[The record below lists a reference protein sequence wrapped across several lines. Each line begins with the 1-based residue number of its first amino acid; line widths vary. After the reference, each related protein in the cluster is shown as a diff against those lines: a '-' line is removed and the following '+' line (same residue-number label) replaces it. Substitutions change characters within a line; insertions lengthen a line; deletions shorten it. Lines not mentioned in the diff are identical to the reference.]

1 MTFDSD
7 LHSHDQFL
15 GGRLMVAQ
23 PKTGYRAGVDP
34 VLLAASV
41 PAVRGESV
49 LELGCGVGV
58 ASLCLAARVP
68 GLAITGVEIQPDA
81 AILAAQNAQHNGC
94 KLTVITAD
102 IASPPAALR
111 GENFDFVIANPP
123 YFDRAQSSPAP
134 HQARERALG
143 EQTPLKIWVKLAA
156 KRLRPK
162 GYAHFI
168 FRSERLQ
175 DFMAVL
181 PDDLGSLQVVPIAP
195 RKGRESGLM
204 LLRARKAGRANFRL
218 MAPLILHEGD
228 RHRHDGDTY
237 TALVSS
243 VLRNGADLVSIWE

>member
-7 LHSHDQFL
+7 LHSYDQFL
-15 GGRLMVAQ
+15 GGRLTVAQ

-41 PAVRGESV
+41 PAGRGESV

-68 GLAITGVEIQPDA
+68 GLKITGVEIQPDA

-94 KLTVITAD
+94 KLTVITGD

-204 LLRARKAGRANFRL
+204 LLRMRKAGRANFRL

-228 RHRHDGDTY
+228 RDRQDGDSY
-237 TALVSS
+237 TGLVSS
-243 VLRNGADLVSIWE
+243 VLRNSADLVSIWE